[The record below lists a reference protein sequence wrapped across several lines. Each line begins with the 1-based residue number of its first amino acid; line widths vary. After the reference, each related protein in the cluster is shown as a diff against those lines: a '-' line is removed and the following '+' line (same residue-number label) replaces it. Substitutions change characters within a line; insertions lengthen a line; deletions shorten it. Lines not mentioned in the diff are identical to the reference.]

1 MIINWHRHEQRKHIS
16 RIWNVGTLK
25 VWTRYIH
32 FGPNNVAIPGID
44 LLPFPYSIAIIVYV
58 QNERCSYMIG
68 ILKYVRNYIFNVHVW
83 HFLVYLKISLL
94 KINNV
99 LWNHILLKAKH
110 AKKNKHPKKRD
121 VFLLLIAEYWPW
133 TCEDD
138 ERDLILNFITEHS
151 GFSEL
156 NRDNRW
162 YLFRI
167 WTIKIWHTKINVK
180 WIWDVLFERKRQ
192 CDVCT

>member
-1 MIINWHRHEQRKHIS
+1 MI
-16 RIWNVGTLK
+16 
-25 VWTRYIH
+25 
-32 FGPNNVAIPGID
+32 
-44 LLPFPYSIAIIVYV
+44 
-58 QNERCSYMIG
+58 C

-162 YLFRI
+162 YLFRTWKI
-167 WTIKIWHTKINVK
+167 RIWHTKINVAGQQIRGTVAFLRNK
-180 WIWDVLFERKRQ
+180 YEV
-192 CDVCT
+192 CDLREKDNVMYVHKNIFYKHLWYRRI

>member
-1 MIINWHRHEQRKHIS
+1 
-16 RIWNVGTLK
+16 
-25 VWTRYIH
+25 
-32 FGPNNVAIPGID
+32 
-44 LLPFPYSIAIIVYV
+44 
-58 QNERCSYMIG
+58 MIG

-110 AKKNKHPKKRD
+110 AKKNKHPKKWN
-121 VFLLLIAEYWPW
+121 VLLLLIAEYWPW

-167 WTIKIWHTKINVK
+167 WIIRIWHTKIAFLRNKYEVCYLREKDNVMYVHK
-180 WIWDVLFERKRQ
+180 NIFYKHLWYRRI
-192 CDVCT
+192 